1 MEDRPQED
9 VRQPEVTYV
18 TSPVYQGPDI
28 KTLTHIKPC
37 ERLHSS
43 SVRPALTPDSG
54 WKKPCGCPENA

>member
-18 TSPVYQGPDI
+18 TFPVYQGPDV
-28 KTLTHIKPC
+28 KTLTHIKSF

-43 SVRPALTPDSG
+43 SIRAALTPDNG
-54 WKKPCGCPENA
+54 RKKPPDCPENA